1 MKVNKNA
8 TFLVSTLGGGGA
20 EGVCVNVA
28 NGLAEDGW
36 DIDLVVLNLNNAVYL
51 KRVSDKVNLVVLEV
65 NNARYSFWKLRNYL
79 LTNKPSKVLVFNY
92 ELAIIL
98 VLVRIFFK
106 LEFMLIAR
114 NINTIS
120 QVKKNAKGS
129 WRKQALMQ
137 MLTKLYSKSDLIIN
151 QCKKM
156 ESDLLMELPDLNGK
170 TCVIYNPVNK
180 LVEDTISNLELGSVA
195 KENYLLCVGR
205 LVPQK
210 GFNFAIEAFSKL
222 TKSHSHLRLKIV
234 GGGGLEAELK
244 EYAKALGIADKV
256 DFEGFREDIIPYF
269 LNARATLLPSLYEGF
284 PNVLVESI
292 TLGTPVIAFD
302 CQSGPSEIVQNKNGL
317 LTPYMNVEKFISDIE
332 QVLSLE
338 WNPLNVSNSLLN
350 LRTNKII
357 AEYEKILL

>member
-1 MKVNKNA
+1 
-8 TFLVSTLGGGGA
+8 
-20 EGVCVNVA
+20 
-28 NGLAEDGW
+28 
-36 DIDLVVLNLNNAVYL
+36 
-51 KRVSDKVNLVVLEV
+51 
-65 NNARYSFWKLRNYL
+65 
-79 LTNKPSKVLVFNY
+79 
-92 ELAIIL
+92 
-98 VLVRIFFK
+98 
-106 LEFMLIAR
+106 ML
-114 NINTIS
+114 
-120 QVKKNAKGS
+120 
-129 WRKQALMQ
+129 
-137 MLTKLYSKSDLIIN
+137 
-151 QCKKM
+151 
-156 ESDLLMELPDLNGK
+156 
-170 TCVIYNPVNK
+170 
-180 LVEDTISNLELGSVA
+180 
-195 KENYLLCVGR
+195 
-205 LVPQK
+205 
-210 GFNFAIEAFSKL
+210 
-222 TKSHSHLRLKIV
+222 
-234 GGGGLEAELK
+234 GGGLEAELK